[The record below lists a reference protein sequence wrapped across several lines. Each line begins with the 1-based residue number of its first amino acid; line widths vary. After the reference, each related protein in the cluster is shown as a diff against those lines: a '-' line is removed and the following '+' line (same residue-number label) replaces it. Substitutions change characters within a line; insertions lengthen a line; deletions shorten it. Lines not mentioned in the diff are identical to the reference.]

1 MVMVGVVSMSL
12 ANQIEALSAAAT
24 PGPWFTLD
32 PPWLPSDSETSIL
45 AESPDPHVAR
55 FICDFDLWA
64 ALDDEADADRKSQN
78 PDGDATLI
86 VALRNAVP
94 QIVAALRAADEVE
107 ALRAD
112 NKFLSDSRDI
122 AAKAIL
128 EDTAT
133 IEALRAAL
141 VALILAAENAGWSY
155 NTSMM
160 DKAIKD
166 ALKALGA

>member
-1 MVMVGVVSMSL
+1 MT
-12 ANQIEALSAAAT
+12 LSTTLQELSDAAT

-107 ALRAD
+107 ALRAA
-112 NKFLSDSRDI
+112 LRD
-122 AAKAIL
+122 L
-128 EDTAT
+128 LTAT
-133 IEALRAAL
+133 QPQHTIGHIFLGEAQEAAC
-141 VALILAAENAGWSY
+141 
-155 NTSMM
+155 
-160 DKAIKD
+160 
-166 ALKALGA
+166 KALEAKP